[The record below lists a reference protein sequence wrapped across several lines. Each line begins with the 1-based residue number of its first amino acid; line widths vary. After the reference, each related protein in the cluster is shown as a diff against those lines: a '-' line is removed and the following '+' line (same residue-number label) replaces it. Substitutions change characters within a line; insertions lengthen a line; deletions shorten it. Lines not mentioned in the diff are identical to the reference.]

1 MPAWQRSRVW
11 GLAAGILLVVAA
23 CGSVALGLLV
33 GIPVFDGLA
42 PPPAYRWVR
51 PPSELRAGNRAPASV
66 SATVPLTGTGSA
78 AALVSTPDDQVQVSI
93 PAGAFPPA
101 AGQNALGVDIQPLDP
116 AQVPAPP
123 AGMVIQGNADR
134 ITIADVP
141 SGATPTAVQPVDVT
155 LRYPVDATSVILSD
169 GAGWQVLPTTLE
181 SAALA
186 VDATTTRFGIFAAAS
201 TGVTPSR
208 PRRTPAWAYAAAG
221 AALLA
226 AGIPTLMARRR
237 PQLPPSGKKNLKPRG
252 G

>member
-1 MPAWQRSRVW
+1 MATRQRSRVW

-23 CGSVALGLLV
+23 CGSVALGLLE

-66 SATVPLTGTGSA
+66 SATVPLTESGSA
-78 AALVSTPDDQVQVSI
+78 AAVVSTPDDQVQVTI

-101 AGQNALGVDIQPLDP
+101 AGQNALAVDIQPLDP
-116 AQVPAPP
+116 AQVPPPP
-123 AGMVIQGNADR
+123 AGMIIQGNAYR
-134 ITIADVP
+134 ITVANVA
-141 SGATPTAVQPVDVT
+141 SGATVTAVQPVDVT
-155 LRYPVDATSVILSD
+155 LRYPVDATSVILLTD
-169 GAGWQVLPTTLE
+169 AGWRALPATLE

-201 TGVTPSR
+201 IGVTPSH
-208 PRRTPAWAYAAAG
+208 PRGTPAWAYAAAG

-237 PQLPPSGKKNLKPRG
+237 PQPPPGRRTKR
-252 G
+252 

>member
-1 MPAWQRSRVW
+1 MATRHRSRVW

-23 CGSVALGLLV
+23 CGSVALGLLA

-66 SATVPLTGTGSA
+66 SATVPLTGAGSA
-78 AALVSTPDDQVQVSI
+78 AAVVSTPDDQVRLTI

-101 AGQNALGVDIQPLDP
+101 AGQNTVQVNIQPLGP

-123 AGMVIQGNADR
+123 AGTSIAGNAYR
-134 ITIADVP
+134 ITVAYVA
-141 SGATPTAVQPVDVT
+141 SGATATAVQPVDVT
-155 LRYPVDATSVILSD
+155 LRYPVDATSVILSA
-169 GAGWQVLPTTLE
+169 GAGWQALPTTLE

-186 VDATTTRFGIFAAAS
+186 VDATTTRFGIFAAAG
-201 TGVTPSR
+201 TVTQSR

-237 PQLPPSGKKNLKPRG
+237 PRPPQPPPGKRRKR
-252 G
+252 